1 MTARSRKKRKRSPKI
16 ASTKRREGKGSGSI
30 TAETR
35 TSTISDEMID
45 QTIAESFPASDPP
58 SWTLGRERNV
68 QMAKTK
74 PEPMNLKKRSRKK
87 ARR

>member
-68 QMAKTK
+68 LAKTK